1 MRSPSHPAP
10 TLTIDPTPTSRYGPI
25 NSAGRLTRP
34 ASFCMEINMSRR
46 CEFTGKGWQAGNQ
59 VSHANNK
66 TKTRFMPNLCDV
78 TLISDALGNSYKFRI
93 SAHALKTVEH
103 RGGLDAFLVKAK
115 NDELSLKAR
124 KLKRGIEKKMEAAKA
139 A

>member
-1 MRSPSHPAP
+1 
-10 TLTIDPTPTSRYGPI
+10 
-25 NSAGRLTRP
+25 
-34 ASFCMEINMSRR
+34 MEIIMSRR
-46 CEFTGKGWQAGNQ
+46 CEFSGKGWLSGHK

-78 TLISDALGNSYKFRI
+78 TLISEALGNSYKFRI
-93 SAHALKTVEH
+93 SAHALKSVEH

-115 NDELSLKAR
+115 GEDLSLKAR
-124 KLKRGIEKKMEAAKA
+124 KLKKTISKKLEAAKA

>member
-1 MRSPSHPAP
+1 
-10 TLTIDPTPTSRYGPI
+10 
-25 NSAGRLTRP
+25 
-34 ASFCMEINMSRR
+34 MSRR
-46 CEFTGKGWQAGNQ
+46 CEFTGKGWLAGHQ

-93 SAHALKTVEH
+93 SAHALKSVEH
-103 RGGLDAFLVKAK
+103 RGGLDAYLLKAK

-124 KLKRGIEKKMEAAKA
+124 KLKKSISKKLEAQAIA